1 MSGLRARGRRE
12 NSYDVV
18 IVGAGILGCALAAA
32 FGKQGRRV
40 LLLERDLSE
49 PDRIVG
55 ELLQPGGVSALEKLG
70 LRGEFSLFFS
80 SLLCSSLLPPVQIGT
95 VAYYGALDCLE
106 GIDAIKVFGY
116 ECIYHGER
124 VTIAYPKGADGKAP
138 EGRSF
143 HHGKFIMKLR
153 EAARK
158 TPKCV
163 NSVPEM
169 VANGGNSN

>member
-1 MSGLRARGRRE
+1 MSAMAGLRARGRRE

-18 IVGAGILGCALAAA
+18 IVGAGILGCALAVA

-70 LRGEFSLFFS
+70 LKGKFSLFS
-80 SLLCSSLLPPVQIGT
+80 SPVQIGT
-95 VAYYGALDCLE
+95 VAYCEVLDCLE

-116 ECIYHGER
+116 ECIYHGEP
-124 VTIAYPKGADGKAP
+124 VTIAYPKDVDGKAP

-163 NSVPEM
+163 NPVR
-169 VANGGNSN
+169 VVDGGSY